1 MEVERVRADRR
12 PASPRGE
19 RGEKGETFRVGQGR
33 LLTRNR
39 VLAGVLCLFGGVVVV
54 NAVILQDEKHPSPFF
69 RSVAKAPEAFP
80 MPPMRPDAAARAN
93 ASPAANAAQTAG
105 APTVP
110 AKPAAA
116 EKGKPVEKVVAAA
129 TDVTEAL
136 LAEIQREL
144 GKRGFYKGDAD
155 GKSGPATVQ
164 AIRDYQF
171 SQRVAV
177 DGKASETLLRDIQAS
192 KVTMKDE
199 LTDLLKRTAGAEDKP
214 SRTVADIQRALNK
227 AGYGP
232 LTADGQMGPSTK
244 QALAKFEA
252 DKKLPPR
259 GEPKGPVL
267 KLLASA
273 SGIPISQ

>member
-1 MEVERVRADRR
+1 MEVERVKADRR

-19 RGEKGETFRVGQGR
+19 RGAKGETFRIGQGK
-33 LLTRNR
+33 LLTRSR

-69 RSVAKAPEAFP
+69 RSVAKAPETFP
-80 MPPMRPDAAARAN
+80 VPPMRPDAAARAN
-93 ASPAANAAQTAG
+93 ATPAATTAATPVA
-105 APTVP
+105 A
-110 AKPAAA
+110 AKPAVAD
-116 EKGKPVEKVVAAA
+116 KGKPAEKIAAAA

-155 GKSGPATVQ
+155 GKSGPATAQ

-214 SRTVADIQRALNK
+214 SRTVSDIQRALNK